1 MPARKPWSLVRR
13 LTGGVVAVA
22 LLAFVMQVVVMGF
35 WIRPVASD
43 VATTASE
50 QAQQVR
56 AALAAVPPAARAAL
70 AARLSVG
77 QAVVSAT
84 EPPPSAL
91 SAPPNP
97 RLPPELESH
106 VRELAL
112 RGIAVRVQPVEPKG
126 FRLVFRL
133 PVDSE
138 VWWLQRTAQGPAA
151 AMSNTLWVWLAMLSL
166 ATAGA
171 LFVSVRFIARPLA
184 RLAAQ
189 LQHQPAV
196 LRPLSAGPNPSAEL
210 QALVAAFNGL
220 VQQVTQAAQ
229 NRQQLLAGVSH
240 DLRTPLARL
249 RLRVE
254 TQCEPPVAEPLT
266 ADLHALER
274 IVDQF
279 LAYVQNDAATV
290 PLGEPAPLDAS
301 VREAVVRQAAL
312 GQPAVVELDNV
323 ERPAA
328 GYPALPDLA
337 IHRLLT
343 NLIDNAYAH
352 GAGPVR
358 VTLARIV
365 GGAELRVH
373 DSGPGMSA
381 EEFERARQPFVRLGP
396 ARAELGHCGLGLAI
410 VSQLVRQ
417 LGAQLHA
424 RRPPGGGFEVVVT
437 LPG

>member
-1 MPARKPWSLVRR
+1 LTAVRKPWSLVRR

-22 LLAFVMQVVVMGF
+22 LAGFVMQVVVMGF
-35 WIRPVASD
+35 WIRPIASD
-43 VATTASE
+43 VATTAAE

-56 AALAAVPPAARAAL
+56 AALGAVPSSQRAAL

-77 QAVVSAT
+77 QAVVTAAGPLPSPEAD
-84 EPPPSAL
+84 PPAQ
-91 SAPPNP
+91 
-97 RLPPELESH
+97 RLPPEVEERT
-106 VRELAL
+106 RELAQL
-112 RGIAVRVQPVEPKG
+112 GITVRVEAVEPNG

-133 PVDSE
+133 PVDDE
-138 VWWLQRTAQGPAA
+138 VWWLQRTAHGPAA
-151 AMSNTLWVWLAMLSL
+151 ALSSTLGVWLAMLSM

-171 LFVSVRFIARPLA
+171 LFVSVRFFARPLA
-184 RLAAQ
+184 QLAAQ
-189 LQHQPAV
+189 LRDRPAV
-196 LRPLSAGPNPSAEL
+196 LRPLSAGPDPSAEL
-210 QALVAAFNGL
+210 QALVSAFNEL

-254 TQCEPPVAEPLT
+254 TQCEAGVAEPLT

-279 LAYVQNDAATV
+279 LAYVQNDAASV
-290 PLGEPAPLDAS
+290 PLGEPAPLDAT
-301 VREAVVRQAAL
+301 VRQAVVRQAAL
-312 GQPAVVELDNV
+312 GQPAVVQLDSA
-323 ERPAA
+323 ESPLPAF
-328 GYPALPDLA
+328 PDLA
-337 IHRLLT
+337 VHRLLT

-352 GAGPVR
+352 GVAPVR

-410 VSQLVRQ
+410 VSQLARQ

>member
-1 MPARKPWSLVRR
+1 M
-13 LTGGVVAVA
+13 
-22 LLAFVMQVVVMGF
+22 
-35 WIRPVASD
+35 
-43 VATTASE
+43 
-50 QAQQVR
+50 
-56 AALAAVPPAARAAL
+56 
-70 AARLSVG
+70 
-77 QAVVSAT
+77 
-84 EPPPSAL
+84 
-91 SAPPNP
+91 
-97 RLPPELESH
+97 
-106 VRELAL
+106 
-112 RGIAVRVQPVEPKG
+112 
-126 FRLVFRL
+126 
-133 PVDSE
+133 
-138 VWWLQRTAQGPAA
+138 
-151 AMSNTLWVWLAMLSL
+151 
-166 ATAGA
+166 
-171 LFVSVRFIARPLA
+171 
-184 RLAAQ
+184 
-189 LQHQPAV
+189 
-196 LRPLSAGPNPSAEL
+196 
-210 QALVAAFNGL
+210 
-220 VQQVTQAAQ
+220 
-229 NRQQLLAGVSH
+229 
-240 DLRTPLARL
+240 
-249 RLRVE
+249 
-254 TQCEPPVAEPLT
+254 AEPLT

-279 LAYVQNDAATV
+279 LAYVQNDAAAV
-290 PLGEPAPLDAS
+290 PLGEPAPLDAT

-323 ERPAA
+323 ARTEARDADFPDF
-328 GYPALPDLA
+328 PDFPDLA